1 MTFNCAHSN
10 FPVARMA
17 GFDSD
22 PWPVARNG
30 LCPERAP
37 KDNVGRPDWRVAGL
51 MAIAGMAVR
60 SKLAKRVT
68 SLVSQGVRIRMQH
81 AGSLDRDGRNAHA
94 ELHAGTL
101 RRSGVPE
108 NPVALEHRWIC

>member
-37 KDNVGRPDWRVAGL
+37 KDNAGRPDWRVAGL
-51 MAIAGMAVR
+51 MAIAGIAVR

-68 SLVSQGVRIRMQH
+68 SLVLQLTGCPDQDATRRI
-81 AGSLDRDGRNAHA
+81 A
-94 ELHAGTL
+94 
-101 RRSGVPE
+101 RS
-108 NPVALEHRWIC
+108 RWEKRPC